1 MRTIFGYFRKY
12 KVQCFLSPLF
22 KLSEVIFELTVPMV
36 IAGIIDKGIIGG
48 DPAYIRRSFMILL
61 LFAVI
66 GFASAFLAQYFASYS
81 AAGIASDI
89 RSDLFR
95 KMLHLSVTN
104 FEKTGSSKIVT
115 GLTSDINQIQSGINL
130 TLRLVLR
137 SPMVVIGAIIMSF
150 VIDPKMSLII
160 ITAVLVLSL
169 FISFNMSRAIPAY
182 KKTRSGLDDL
192 AGMSENGL
200 AGTKVIRGFNRS
212 EDDYESFRQRSV
224 KLRKEQVYA
233 AGISSFLNPVT
244 FLIINLAICFLI
256 YKGAIRIDSGTLTQG
271 EIIALYNYMSQI
283 LVELIKLAN
292 LIVTVSRAAS
302 CADRV
307 EKMLGVIDRA
317 AEESEII
324 HEPHAAHSLEFKNVT
339 FRFEGNSEDTL
350 EDVSFK
356 VEKGQTV
363 GIIGMTGSGKSTV
376 ANLAAG
382 LYPDYEGEI
391 LIDGRKI
398 ENIGRKSLA
407 AAVGICLQRAKIF
420 TGTIKYNITLDREDI
435 SEEDVD
441 DAVKASCLEDVLA
454 SKKDGAFTQLT
465 SNGAG
470 LSGGQKQRI
479 GIARTLAG
487 RPGLII
493 LDDSTSALDGATERR
508 FIGNILKY
516 KGDPTTIIVSQKI
529 RSVMR
534 ADRILLMEDGKVSFF
549 APHKELLELS
559 ENYRRL
565 YELQKEGA

>member
-1 MRTIFGYFRKY
+1 MRTVLGYFKKY
-12 KVQCFLSPLF
+12 RLQCFLSPLF

-36 IAGIIDKGIIGG
+36 IAGIIDKGITAG
-48 DPAYIRRSFMILL
+48 DPDYIMRSFMILL

-104 FEKTGSSKIVT
+104 FEKTGSSRVVT

-150 VIDPKMSLII
+150 VIDPKLSLII
-160 ITAVLVLSL
+160 TATVLVLSL
-169 FISFNMSRAIPAY
+169 FIAFNMSRAVPAY
-182 KKTRSGLDDL
+182 KETRNGLDDL
-192 AGMSENGL
+192 AGLSENGL

-212 EDDYESFRQRSV
+212 EDDYESFRERSL
-224 KLRKEQVYA
+224 KLKKAQVYA

-244 FLIINLAICFLI
+244 FLLINLAICFLI
-256 YKGAIRIDSGTLTQG
+256 YKGAIRIGSGTLTQG
-271 EIIALYNYMSQI
+271 QIIALYNYMSQV
-283 LVELIKLAN
+283 LVELIKLVN
-292 LIVTVSRAAS
+292 LIITVSRAVS
-302 CADRV
+302 CAGRV
-307 EKMLGVIDRA
+307 EKMLQLMDREAGNSEVI
-317 AEESEII
+317 E
-324 HEPHAAHSLEFKNVT
+324 EPHNAHTLEFKNVT

-376 ANLAAG
+376 ALLAAG

-391 LIDGRKI
+391 LIDGKKI
-398 ENIGRKSLA
+398 ENIGRRSLA
-407 AAVGICLQRAKIF
+407 SSVGICLQRAKIF

-435 SEEDVD
+435 TEEDVD
-441 DAVKASCLEDVLA
+441 DAVKAACLEDVLA
-454 SKKDGAFTQLT
+454 SRKDGAFTRIS

-487 RPGLII
+487 RPGLLI
-493 LDDSTSALDGATERR
+493 LDDSTSALDGATEKR

-516 KGDPTTIIVSQKI
+516 KGDPTTVIISQKI

-534 ADRILLMEDGKVSFF
+534 ADKILLMEDGKVSFF

-559 ENYRRL
+559 DSYRRL